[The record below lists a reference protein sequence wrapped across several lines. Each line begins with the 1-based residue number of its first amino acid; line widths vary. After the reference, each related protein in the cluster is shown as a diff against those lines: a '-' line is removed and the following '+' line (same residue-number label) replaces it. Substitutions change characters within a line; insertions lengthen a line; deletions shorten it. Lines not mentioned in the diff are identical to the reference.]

1 MCCSIIISTAIL
13 YHFYRFPIHLERRLL
28 EISTVRWVWR
38 TPPSRWRFA
47 RPNSLHWIPRSCWLP
62 KRECH
67 IAPRLASHLR
77 DQRNGSTARKNWHAQ
92 RPVRPLMPP
101 QHADARRGRRHVL
114 DRLIRRCRQAP
125 RRPTRN
131 GIARSKLTPYQW
143 PSSVA
148 LIASHTTSAAS
159 AAASSAVLPR
169 RIAPEKTD
177 A

>member
-28 EISTVRWVWR
+28 EISTVWWVWR
-38 TPPSRWRFA
+38 TPQSRWRFA
-47 RPNSLHWIPRSCWLP
+47 RPNICTGYRDHAGFQSANATSPQIGFSFTRPT
-62 KRECH
+62 KRKYGSQE
-67 IAPRLASHLR
+67 LAR
-77 DQRNGSTARKNWHAQ
+77 TATCSA
-92 RPVRPLMPP
+92 
-101 QHADARRGRRHVL
+101 ADASATRGCSSWKATRTGPSDPPR
-114 DRLIRRCRQAP
+114 RQAP

-143 PSSVA
+143 PSSVD

-169 RIAPEKTD
+169 RIAPENTD

>member
-1 MCCSIIISTAIL
+1 MCIKPVIPFMCCSTIISTAIL

-47 RPNSLHWIPRSCWLP
+47 RPNSL
-62 KRECH
+62 
-67 IAPRLASHLR
+67 R

-101 QHADARRGRRHVL
+101 QHADARRGRRRVL